1 MWALLLVALASSALA
16 FKCES
21 PKHSATSF
29 STTDGFFHF
38 HTTFI
43 AEFTLQCSNSVK
55 DAPFFAVVNGNIY
68 SVAVSVETAKY
79 QVSWAQE
86 HDQSDAQTFAIK
98 IFDED
103 GIASYRKDPNT
114 APLFTIDHYHP
125 GLTRKP
131 FVSSETVALFLCVA
145 ALYYA
150 IKQKSEITH

>member
-1 MWALLLVALASSALA
+1 MSIEDFDLSLVSSGLSSN
-16 FKCES
+16 CES
-21 PKHSATSF
+21 PKYSATSF

-43 AEFTLQCSNSVK
+43 AEFTLQCSNNVK
-55 DAPFFAVVNGNIY
+55 VCYVINGNIY
-68 SVAVSVETAKY
+68 NVAVSVETAKY
-79 QVSWAQE
+79 QVSWSQE
-86 HDQSDAQTFAIK
+86 HDQSDAQLVSIK

-103 GIASYRKDPNT
+103 GISYAFFQNPSA

-131 FVSSETVALFLCVA
+131 FVSSETVALFVFIA